1 MIRPTE
7 RLEGL
12 QQQARPASIA
22 CRPDELGSAR
32 QTRHSF
38 SRALA
43 RYLAEN
49 GGKVTRR
56 VWDLDA
62 EGRGHAVYRVE
73 VGNRVIEAVIFSQVI
88 DEETRTDRVIA
99 EDWDATIALVD
110 GEASPDVVSQL
121 SGHVTKQEDGR
132 AEDTSLVWGRA
143 NRSERFFNYIAD
155 RLADGQQP
163 EADAMSDAAYLM
175 RSTAFYGNGK
185 WGLRDFDGI
194 GEDHP
199 LSMPYRAQMLCA
211 WLFREFSADLV
222 EHVAAS
228 RGNGAAALDPQ
239 WRRYLGL
246 GNATGLG
253 MVPYVIRHPQVMDAW
268 VAVRELPL
276 AMAMQQTWSGD
287 SPQWVRV
294 CSLLERASKY
304 FSAKESFSSD
314 PYPTGPELAQELQV
328 AIGWAREYAAS
339 ATMGDSRVD
348 RPGARLHELCEQVS
362 RELRQIVD
370 SVLIEVDR
378 SLDEDIALLLRCVD
392 RTQLQPQMTVGALL
406 TLIEESYSWVAEFD
420 FSRAEETAKFWF
432 YSENNQEP
440 RRGERGTDPGVVTEH
455 PVGVARDVSVLLSDL
470 NRADP
475 QWSVAEF
482 LVVHNEHWGIV
493 ERIQSVADLP
503 YAEAHVNPL
512 ADSFLPLDLQ
522 RFQLALYGME
532 NYNPQSTDWL
542 RVTLFEG
549 APTVADLHAGSNI
562 DDWLFLPRPEEIA

>member
-7 RLEGL
+7 RLEEL
-12 QQQARPASIA
+12 QASARPASIA
-22 CRPDELGSAR
+22 CRPDELGTAR

-38 SRALA
+38 SRALT
-43 RYLAEN
+43 RFLADS

-56 VWDLDA
+56 VWDLDP

-73 VGNRVIEAVIFSQVI
+73 VGGHVIEAVVFSQVI

-110 GEASPDVVSQL
+110 GEASPDVL
-121 SGHVTKQEDGR
+121 ERLAGHVTRQEEGR
-132 AEDTSLVWGRA
+132 AEDSSLIWGRA
-143 NRSERFFNYIAD
+143 NRSARFFEYIVEQ
-155 RLADGQQP
+155 LTNGQQP
-163 EADAMSDAAYLM
+163 EVGAVSDAAYIM

-194 GEDHP
+194 EADHP

-222 EHVAAS
+222 EHVAAA
-228 RGNGAAALDPQ
+228 RGSAAVPLDPT

-268 VAVRELPL
+268 VAMRELPL
-276 AMAMQQTWSGD
+276 AWAMQQPWGTGSREWD
-287 SPQWVRV
+287 RMRA
-294 CSLLERASKY
+294 LLARAREY
-304 FSAKESFSSD
+304 FATKESFSTD
-314 PYPTGPELAQELQV
+314 PYPSGPELAAELEV
-328 AIGWAREYAAS
+328 AIGWAQEYAD
-339 ATMGDSRVD
+339 TGRMNDSKVE
-348 RPGARLHELCEQVS
+348 RPGARLHELAEQVS

-370 SVLIEVDR
+370 SVIVEVDA
-378 SLDEDIALLLRCVD
+378 SLDADISALMRCVD
-392 RTQLQPQMTVGALL
+392 RTQLRPQMSLGELQSVIDKHYA
-406 TLIEESYSWVAEFD
+406 WVSDFD
-420 FSRAEETAKFWF
+420 FTREQETAKFWF

-440 RRGERGTDPGVVTEH
+440 RRGERGKDPGVITEH
-455 PVGVARDVSVLLSDL
+455 PVGIARDVASLRDSLAGL
-470 NRADP
+470 DP
-475 QWSVAEF
+475 QMTVAEF
-482 LVVHNEHWGIV
+482 LVAHNEHWGIV
-493 ERIQSVADLP
+493 ERVQSVATLP
-503 YAEAHVNPL
+503 YAEARVNPL
-512 ADSFLPLDLQ
+512 SSEFLPLDLQ

-549 APTVADLHAGSNI
+549 APTVADIHSGTNV
-562 DDWLFLPRPEEIA
+562 DDWLFLPRAMEIA